1 MKTKR
6 FSKVLALMVAAVM
19 IFSALPLMA
28 FAADEAATYTVSFGA
43 PAIPMNVYTKL
54 DLKTIAVEMVKG
66 EAAVSGADITWAA
79 ADQEGLTF
87 DATNKTVEVAAV
99 GNYKLTATA
108 NGVTKN
114 VWVVVKTEEQDKF
127 YLVNIPVLNQES
139 FVAEDWRLVG
149 GKNDTE
155 LTAQDCVDLGNI
167 AFTSTSMVIR
177 KEIGSSKAGGALIY
191 VNEIFKDFADYTV
204 ETYSAS
210 AANAAAQNLTN
221 VGNGSIGR
229 ITLNDSETGW
239 VTGVMSFVRN
249 NEQIGISRTAVP
261 KVDFG
266 GFSPAAE
273 FDGAWKIWNGSEG
286 NHHTVK
292 TVFDGSKVLFYL
304 NETLLLDSTT
314 EPKYEAQIT
323 THHDGAGY
331 PGMLA
336 YGASGRF
343 REFYVYLN
351 STEMPAAEKVTP
363 PAPTPDPEPTPD
375 PDPTPEVSYTVSFS
389 APAIP
394 MNVYTK
400 LDLRTVAIEM
410 VKGEAAVAGSDI
422 TWAAAAQD
430 GLTFDATNKT
440 VEVAKVGNYKLTATA
455 NGITKNV
462 WVVVKTEQQDKFY
475 LVNMPKIDEETFV
488 VNDWRLVS
496 NYNDTDLTVQDVI
509 DEGDIEFVDNGIKIY
524 KNFTSHKVGGA
535 LIYANEIFKDFAD
548 YTVETYSKNETPPTL
563 VDAGNGAVG
572 RMTLNEKET
581 GWVTGIMSYIR
592 NNRQV
597 SISRT
602 NGVDDFGGFTD
613 AGELGLWTEAHHN
626 VKTVFD
632 GSKVL
637 FYLNDTLMLDS
648 TTNATYEQ
656 RVVTHHDGAGYP
668 GMLAYGANSVFD
680 QFYVY
685 LNSTEMPAAQKV
697 TPPAPTPDQD
707 PTPDPTPDQD
717 PTPGTKPSK
726 PNSPQTGDNTNLA
739 LWAALLF
746 VSGLGIFAI
755 TLFGRNK
762 REEN

>member
-1 MKTKR
+1 
-6 FSKVLALMVAAVM
+6 
-19 IFSALPLMA
+19 
-28 FAADEAATYTVSFGA
+28 
-43 PAIPMNVYTKL
+43 
-54 DLKTIAVEMVKG
+54 
-66 EAAVSGADITWAA
+66 
-79 ADQEGLTF
+79 LTF
-87 DATNKTVEVAAV
+87 N
-99 GNYKLTATA
+99 
-108 NGVTKN
+108 
-114 VWVVVKTEEQDKF
+114 
-127 YLVNIPVLNQES
+127 
-139 FVAEDWRLVG
+139 
-149 GKNDTE
+149 
-155 LTAQDCVDLGNI
+155 
-167 AFTSTSMVIR
+167 
-177 KEIGSSKAGGALIY
+177 
-191 VNEIFKDFADYTV
+191 
-204 ETYSAS
+204 
-210 AANAAAQNLTN
+210 
-221 VGNGSIGR
+221 
-229 ITLNDSETGW
+229 
-239 VTGVMSFVRN
+239 
-249 NEQIGISRTAVP
+249 
-261 KVDFG
+261 
-266 GFSPAAE
+266 
-273 FDGAWKIWNGSEG
+273 
-286 NHHTVK
+286 
-292 TVFDGSKVLFYL
+292 
-304 NETLLLDSTT
+304 
-314 EPKYEAQIT
+314 
-323 THHDGAGY
+323 
-331 PGMLA
+331 
-336 YGASGRF
+336 
-343 REFYVYLN
+343 
-351 STEMPAAEKVTP
+351 
-363 PAPTPDPEPTPD
+363 
-375 PDPTPEVSYTVSFS
+375 
-389 APAIP
+389 
-394 MNVYTK
+394 
-400 LDLRTVAIEM
+400 
-410 VKGEAAVAGSDI
+410 
-422 TWAAAAQD
+422 
-430 GLTFDATNKT
+430 ATNKT

-572 RMTLNEKET
+572 RVTLNEKET

-613 AGELGLWTEAHHN
+613 AGELGLWTEAHHS

-648 TTNATYEQ
+648 TTNATYAQ

-685 LNSTEMPAAQKV
+685 LNSTEMPTAQKV